1 MLTIV
6 LWDMAPC
13 NPIGF
18 EVLITVIMK
27 SSIFWDITSCSLSKV
42 NQWLSGT
49 CYLHTR
55 CLLGL
60 FFDPE
65 DVGDMILQ
73 NISLTSH

>member
-6 LWDMAPC
+6 LWDVTPYSLV
-13 NPIGF
+13 GF
-18 EVLITVIMK
+18 EVLIAAVMK

-42 NQWLSGT
+42 NQCLRGT
-49 CYLHTR
+49 CCFHAG

-60 FFDPE
+60 FFEPE

-73 NISLTSH
+73 IIS